1 MLRLVEQAKSR
12 QLTSKLFGHGK
23 THIPIPIR
31 RMLQLRDGDMVLWE
45 LLNGEIKI
53 YKAKISKQLV
63 E

>member
-1 MLRLVEQAKSR
+1 MLRLVERIRSR
-12 QLTSKLFGHGK
+12 QLTSRLFGHGK

-31 RMLQLRDGDMVLWE
+31 RMLQLKDGDVVLWE
-45 LLNGEIKI
+45 LFNGEIRI